1 MHNNRKRTRGRKT
14 QTIVV
19 PKYIKDAKGNLVK
32 NPNKDAGKIKQIR
45 HYV

>member
-1 MHNNRKRTRGRKT
+1 MHNNRKKTRGTKT

-19 PKYIKDAKGNLVK
+19 PKFIEKKNGEIVK